1 MRIKL
6 YNFVPEKLPGQTVI
20 FRLCI
25 RGSNNAF
32 LLKFTLTQ
40 STIKTRFDPAG
51 NGFKQGEATTT
62 TSMTFNMKYLITG
75 CLFLCMAHLASAQS
89 NSWTLQQCVDYAQ
102 KNNIGLKQA
111 ELSNFVNKN
120 NTTQSK
126 AAILPTIN
134 AGAQHTYN
142 FGRTID
148 RYTNTFANT
157 QVLSQNFYISSNVVL
172 WSGLSQF
179 NNIKAN
185 EYNYLSGTE
194 NFLQQKNDLALN
206 VATAYI
212 NVIFTDELLQV
223 SKNQYNISKLQL
235 DRTEKL
241 ADAGSVAKSA
251 VFDLRAQMANDQVGL
266 TNAENNYQLALLN
279 LSQLLNLRIDSLK
292 DFSVVRPDIDVLN
305 YQLESVSIQHIY
317 EEALKNQHSVKS
329 ANYGLMAAEK
339 NLAVAKGR
347 VSPTLSATGSLG
359 TGTSGLDKNIDAV
372 NIVGVEQAPYV
383 TQSGELIYQPK
394 TEIISSPKPFTDQFK
409 DNVNK
414 SVGLTLTVPLFNGLQ
429 TYTGVQNAKIN
440 ALNAKY
446 SQDLLEQ
453 NLYKTIAQAYVNARA
468 GFNKY
473 NASKAAVEAAEQAFG
488 FSEQKFNVG
497 AISTFDFNDAKT
509 RLQTAQSNLV
519 QAKYDYVFRLK
530 VLDFYQGKPL
540 TL

>member
-1 MRIKL
+1 
-6 YNFVPEKLPGQTVI
+6 
-20 FRLCI
+20 
-25 RGSNNAF
+25 
-32 LLKFTLTQ
+32 
-40 STIKTRFDPAG
+40 
-51 NGFKQGEATTT
+51 
-62 TSMTFNMKYLITG
+62 MKYLLFG
-75 CLFLCMAHLASAQS
+75 CVFFSLAYTASSQS
-89 NSWTLQQCVDYAQ
+89 NTWTLQQCVEYAQ

-111 ELSNFVNKN
+111 ELSNFINKN
-120 NTTQSK
+120 NTNQSK

-172 WSGLSQF
+172 WSGLAQY
-179 NNIKAN
+179 NNVKAN
-185 EYNYLSGTE
+185 EYNFLSGTE
-194 NFLQQKNDLALN
+194 NFLQQQNDLSLN

-212 NVIFTDELLQV
+212 NVIFTDELLLV
-223 SKNQYNISKLQL
+223 SKNQYDISKQQL

-241 ADAGSVAKSA
+241 AEAGSVAKSA
-251 VFDLRAQMANDQVGL
+251 VFDLKSQMANDQVNL

-279 LSQLLNLRIDSLK
+279 LTQLLNLRIDTMK
-292 DFSVVRPDIDVLN
+292 NFSVVRPQIEVLN
-305 YQLESVSIQHIY
+305 YELESVTIQKIY

-329 ANYGLMAAEK
+329 ATYGLMAAEK

-347 VSPTLSATGSLG
+347 ISPTLSATGSLG
-359 TGTSGLDKNIDAV
+359 TGTSGLDKNIDGVNVVGIEPTPYFVAV
-372 NIVGVEQAPYV
+372 G
-383 TQSGELIYQPK
+383 TQSTVVYQPR
-394 TEIISSPKPFTDQFK
+394 TEILSSPKPFADQFK

-414 SVGLTLTVPLFNGLQ
+414 SIGFTLTIPLFNGLQ

-446 SQDLLEQ
+446 SQDLLAQ

-468 GFNKY
+468 GLNKY

-497 AISTFDFNDAKT
+497 ALSSFDFSSAKT